1 MTPRLTILTAL
12 ALTITLAGGTAVAAE
27 TNVDYDHKVDF
38 SKFKTF
44 TLKAGTPAQ
53 TPFAQQRLEESITAA
68 LTARGW
74 SKATGGTGDVQV
86 VTHVQHSTQKVA
98 DVTTFGYGGYPGWHG
113 WGGSYGTSSVSVREI
128 PMGTLIMDIVDG
140 STNIL
145 VWRGVASDTLSD
157 NADKMKKKVDKAL
170 TKLLRDFPPVPKP
183 EKSGKK

>member
-1 MTPRLTILTAL
+1 MNPRITITIAL
-12 ALTITLAGGTAVAAE
+12 ALALSLAGASAMAAE
-27 TNVDYDHKVDF
+27 TKVDYDHKVDF
-38 SKFKTF
+38 STFKTF

-53 TPFAQQRLEESITAA
+53 TPFAQERLVESITAA

-74 SKATGGTGDVQV
+74 SKATGATGDVQV
-86 VTHVQHSTQKVA
+86 VTHVQHSTQTVA
-98 DVTTFGYGGYPGWHG
+98 DVTTFGYGGYPGWGG

-170 TKLLRDFPPVPKP
+170 TKLLKDFPPV
-183 EKSGKK
+183 KK